1 MRKISITEALVEL
14 KLYDKK
20 INDTIAQLGTYAIA
34 GKRKGATTLGT
45 LGTIEEFEEKSKALY
60 QKIADL
66 IRNRDELKAAIVESN
81 AMTHLVVNGIDMT
94 RAQAIEMKTTISYK
108 KALLAKM
115 KATWVEVVSRV
126 NAENKKV
133 DAKIEEL
140 KLTIAGRDSAKKLT
154 AEDLA
159 FEGSYRDNNE
169 FELIDPLKL
178 QDKILALETEI
189 DGFES
194 SVDSALVISNSTTF
208 IEVA

>member
-1 MRKISITEALVEL
+1 MRKVSITEALVEL

-20 INDTIAQLGTYAIA
+20 INDAIAQLGIYAIA
-34 GKRKGATTLGT
+34 GKRKGAATLGT
-45 LGTIEEFEEKSKALY
+45 LGKIEEFEEKSKALY
-60 QKIADL
+60 QKVTDL

-81 AMTHLVVNGIDMT
+81 AKTYLDVNGVNMT
-94 RAQAIEMKTTISYK
+94 RAQAIEMKNSISYK
-108 KALLAKM
+108 KTLLNRM
-115 KATWVEVVSRV
+115 KATWFEIVSKV

-133 DAKIEEL
+133 DSKIEEM
-140 KLTIAGRDSAKKLT
+140 KLAIAGRDSARKLT

-159 FEGSYRDNNE
+159 FEGPYRDNNE

-178 QDKILALETEI
+178 QDKMLALEAEI

>member
-20 INDTIAQLGTYAIA
+20 INDAIAQLGIYAIA
-34 GKRKGATTLGT
+34 GKRKGAATLGT
-45 LGTIEEFEEKSKALY
+45 LGKIEEFEEKSKALY
-60 QKIADL
+60 QKVTDL

-81 AMTHLVVNGIDMT
+81 AMTHLTVNGVDMT
-94 RAQAIEMKTTISYK
+94 RAQAIEMKNSISYK
-108 KALLAKM
+108 KALLNRM
-115 KATWVEVVSRV
+115 KATWVEIVSKV
-126 NAENKKV
+126 NAENKRV
-133 DAKIEEL
+133 DSKIEEM
-140 KLTIAGRDSAKKLT
+140 KLAIAGKDSARKLT
-154 AEDLA
+154 ADDLA
-159 FEGSYRDNNE
+159 FEEPYRDNNE

-178 QDKILALETEI
+178 QDKMLALEAEI